1 MELLFDGKCR
11 TCLGVLSDSGTNVTQ
26 VQSEIISK
34 SVTKLVNCVSLQDV
48 ICNDCFKCL
57 NEFYYFIK
65 KLKEVDEEINK
76 ITLSSTNNLKD
87 FLEDFSNDITDLD
100 YLNNDDNDHSY
111 FTLPEVEANNPSDKT
126 VVENTPK
133 VNELATKIEIKE
145 ILNEITIP
153 NDHCYPKM
161 GLHVSC
167 KEETNIKIDVDRAVS
182 LQLEEDKLQALVKD
196 LQNDGVL
203 VNDISSKKPGRKRI
217 IILGGG
223 MNVSYGQCSICSKL
237 FRDKELLAKH
247 EEACKVLV
255 ITCVLCKETFAKQS
269 LYNNHMREKHRRCV
283 KCREYFK
290 DDVDYNSHRDVCRK
304 LFQCKICSE
313 KFVKSNQLARHQSEV
328 HNIKEVPGLCDICGK
343 TFEKKSSLMS
353 HKQCHTG
360 EQQCTVCQKVLK
372 NRNMLKLHM
381 KNVHNTGAP
390 QQCDH
395 CGFLCRT
402 YASLRAHLVRHEKN
416 RAPKYFCTQCDKK
429 FFTTTGLT
437 NHRQYHHDQ
446 KKIFACE
453 YCDKTFHR
461 RDYLRI
467 HTNRHLPSSSKIKIH
482 KIGKIKIHKIEI
494 RACPICKKEFNTAPK
509 LHTHM
514 KIHDFRPRRFKCQF
528 CKLQFYVKANMKRHE
543 KKAHGGEYKYRC
555 DICYIKRFQTE
566 QELQHH
572 ENSHNRTKKYS
583 CKICGEAF
591 ARSYLLSNH
600 ILHEHDVIMNDDGD
614 LIDAKTYEPTKP
626 PIEDDLQNIEEKDP
640 EEDFTEE
647 EIHFFVDGE
656 SLDDLTIE
664 YT

>member
-353 HKQCHTG
+353 HKQIHTN
-360 EQQCTVCQKVLK
+360 QKKCSKCGKILL
-372 NRNMLKLHM
+372 NMAALRTHM
-381 KNVHNTGAP
+381 TYVHNSGNLP
-390 QQCDH
+390 CEF
-395 CGFLCRT
+395 CGKMISKGGLK
-402 YASLRAHLVRHEKN
+402 AHLKIHAKN
-416 RAPKYFCTQCDKK
+416 EATLSCTKCDKK
-429 FFTTTGLT
+429 FFWNFQLKRHLESHLVNRVPRHVCKHCGAAFISNFGLF
-437 NHRQYHHDQ
+437 NHVAKTHRPTLHT
-446 KKIFACE
+446 CE
-453 YCDKTFHR
+453 FCDKTFHR
-461 RDYLRI
+461 NDYYRNHMNSHYGI
-467 HTNRHLPSSSKIKIH
+467 KNKSKKKYTEVYRLKKITC
-482 KIGKIKIHKIEI
+482 E
-494 RACPICKKEFNTAPK
+494 ICKKEVRYERRK
-509 LHTHM
+509 LHMDSHNSV
-514 KIHDFRPRRFKCQF
+514 KKFKCQYCEISF
-528 CKLQFYVKANMKRHE
+528 TTKNNLERHE
-543 KKAHGGEYKYRC
+543 QKVHGGKLKYRC
-555 DICYIKRFQTE
+555 NICWSKFLTE
-566 QELQHH
+566 NDRNVHKC
-572 ENSHNRTKKYS
+572 SGKGKK
-583 CKICGEAF
+583 CVCETCGKSF
-591 ARSYLLSNH
+591 ARKHLLTKH
-600 ILHEHDVIMNDDGD
+600 CQQEH
-614 LIDAKTYEPTKP
+614 T
-626 PIEDDLQNIEEKDP
+626 P
-640 EEDFTEE
+640 EEENEE
-647 EIHFFVDGE
+647 EMA
-656 SLDDLTIE
+656 
-664 YT
+664 